1 MERSVGAVAQG
12 NGKVATDDPE
22 RLRQKK
28 VRPAEDADDADRKG
42 QTRIALIHTNVQQ
55 IRGNWCN

>member
-1 MERSVGAVAQG
+1 MTRMS
-12 NGKVATDDPE
+12 
-22 RLRQKK
+22 
-28 VRPAEDADDADRKG
+28 ADRKG